1 MLVIYV
7 KTCVSVIQK
16 IHATL
21 ITLGVDISIVATTT
35 ATDRKLRQCC
45 RCSDSYSTEVVN
57 GQLCFTFMRPKTIA
71 ITLLMC
77 VSAVNISAD
86 DKKPVVINPRP
97 VSNGGEQGGG
107 NKAPMQLPQ
116 VWIEDNVLTF
126 DASCVGCMI
135 EIVQDDV
142 VVYTTF
148 VDLNGEV
155 TLPSTLSGTL
165 QLVIHRGDQTFT
177 GEFDL

>member
-1 MLVIYV
+1 M
-7 KTCVSVIQK
+7 KTK
-16 IHATL
+16 EL
-21 ITLGVDISIVATTT
+21 IASL
-35 ATDRKLRQCC
+35 L
-45 RCSDSYSTEVVN
+45 
-57 GQLCFTFMRPKTIA
+57 
-71 ITLLMC
+71 LLM
-77 VSAVNISAD
+77 SASVMSAQPA
-86 DKKPVVINPRP
+86 PVPIEP
-97 VSNGGEQGGG
+97 GGKGNQGGDQG
-107 NKAPMQLPQ
+107 GHHKAPVQLPQ

-165 QLVIHRGDQTFT
+165 QLVIYRGDQTVT

>member
-1 MLVIYV
+1 
-7 KTCVSVIQK
+7 
-16 IHATL
+16 
-21 ITLGVDISIVATTT
+21 
-35 ATDRKLRQCC
+35 
-45 RCSDSYSTEVVN
+45 
-57 GQLCFTFMRPKTIA
+57 MRPKTIA

-97 VSNGGEQGGG
+97 VSNSGEQGGG
-107 NKAPMQLPQ
+107 NKAPVQLPQ

-135 EIVQDDV
+135 EIVQDDE

-165 QLVIHRGDQTFT
+165 QLVIYRGDQTFT

>member
-1 MLVIYV
+1 M
-7 KTCVSVIQK
+7 KTKV
-16 IHATL
+16 L
-21 ITLGVDISIVATTT
+21 IASL
-35 ATDRKLRQCC
+35 L
-45 RCSDSYSTEVVN
+45 
-57 GQLCFTFMRPKTIA
+57 
-71 ITLLMC
+71 LLM
-77 VSAVNISAD
+77 SASVMSAQ
-86 DKKPVVINPRP
+86 PEPLTVIPGIP
-97 VSNGGEQGGG
+97 DPSHQGGH
-107 NKAPMQLPQ
+107 NKAPVQLPQ

-165 QLVIHRGDQTFT
+165 QLVIYRGDQTFT